1 MFIKKNIMLLD
12 RPLDFDSL
20 GSAVVLPQIL
30 RLIREN
36 DMIIMIPLRRP

>member
-1 MFIKKNIMLLD
+1 LEIWFTSNFLLI
-12 RPLDFDSL
+12 LNTVAL